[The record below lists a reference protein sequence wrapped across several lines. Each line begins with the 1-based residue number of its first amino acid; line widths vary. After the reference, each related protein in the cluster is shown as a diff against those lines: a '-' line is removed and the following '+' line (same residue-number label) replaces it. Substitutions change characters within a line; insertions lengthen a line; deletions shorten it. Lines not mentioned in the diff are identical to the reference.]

1 MEFMDEVQ
9 NLEQRAFN
17 EGREQGREDT
27 RNGDMRD
34 AGVIS
39 GIIKGFPLGLEL
51 GFMAAM
57 EEESD
62 DLVAKLACSPQE
74 EVTEV
79 EEIEEDYEG
88 IMDETIKSINSIE
101 FNGRPKDA
109 IKSISSRVE
118 KRRQLL
124 ARRLADVP
132 DHNYAEDFDFTA
144 ELDSLRAL
152 YRSCNPAMGKF
163 IRDGSVV
170 KEKESSETQKW

>member
-57 EEESD
+57 DGNSD
-62 DLVAKLACSPQE
+62 DLVAKLASSQE

-79 EEIEEDYEG
+79 EEIEEEYGG
-88 IMDETIKSINSIE
+88 IMDETIESMNSIE

-132 DHNYAEDFDFTA
+132 DHNNAEDFDFTA

-152 YRSCNPAMGKF
+152 YRSCNPVMGKF